1 MPQTWGVV
9 QRDELGEPLVR
20 VDRVFS
26 TRSEAEECMKTVTG
40 ALNVIRIDW
49 VGP

>member
-26 TRSEAEECMKTVTG
+26 TRNEALEHMKTVTD
-40 ALNVIRIDW
+40 AMRVVRIDW